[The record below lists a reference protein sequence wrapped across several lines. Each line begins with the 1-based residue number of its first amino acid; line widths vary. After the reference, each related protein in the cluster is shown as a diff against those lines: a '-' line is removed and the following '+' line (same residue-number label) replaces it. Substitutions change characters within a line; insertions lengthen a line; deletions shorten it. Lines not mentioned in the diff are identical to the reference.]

1 MRPPPSSPPLP
12 ITSAKPVI
20 VAALLAALLLPV
32 VAAAQEGLGP
42 GRRAKSPNICMTDP
56 ELEAEAIVRAGMVI
70 RDHARACAR
79 RGLDG
84 TILPTW
90 GKFDEANA
98 ENFREA
104 VQLRS
109 RTYKKL
115 WPNDPYAE
123 QRANN
128 ATVASRQLADFAPE
142 ECMALG
148 DLVETFKD
156 WPSFMRHVRSTEL
169 GQVKSVYKRCGPPKR
184 PGVAQ

>member
-1 MRPPPSSPPLP
+1 
-12 ITSAKPVI
+12 V
-20 VAALLAALLLPV
+20 LASLLLPMM
-32 VAAAQEGLGP
+32 AAAQEGLGP
-42 GRRAKSPNICMTDP
+42 GRRAKRPDICMKDS

-90 GKFDEANA
+90 GKFDEANGDR
-98 ENFREA
+98 FREA
-104 VQLRS
+104 VQTRS
-109 RTYKKL
+109 AAYKRL
-115 WPNDPYAE
+115 WPDDPYAE

-142 ECMALG
+142 ECVALG
-148 DLVETFKD
+148 DLVETFTD

-169 GQVKSVYKRCGPPKR
+169 GQVKNVYKRCGPPKR

>member
-1 MRPPPSSPPLP
+1 M
-12 ITSAKPVI
+12 
-20 VAALLAALLLPV
+20 LAALLLPV

-42 GRRAKSPNICMTDP
+42 GRRAKRPDICMRDP

-84 TILPTW
+84 TILPAW

-98 ENFREA
+98 DNFRKA
-104 VQLRS
+104 VETRS
-109 RTYKKL
+109 AAYKRI
-115 WPNDPYAE
+115 WPDDPYAE

-142 ECMALG
+142 ECVALG

-156 WPSFMRHVRSTEL
+156 WPAFMRHVRTTEL
-169 GQVKSVYKRCGPPKR
+169 GQVKTVYKSCSR
-184 PGVAQ
+184 PRNRGIAQ